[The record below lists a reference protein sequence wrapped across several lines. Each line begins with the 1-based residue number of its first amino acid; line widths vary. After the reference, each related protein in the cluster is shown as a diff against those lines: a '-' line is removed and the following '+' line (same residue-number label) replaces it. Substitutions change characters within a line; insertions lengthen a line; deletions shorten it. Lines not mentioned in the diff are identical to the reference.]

1 MAFAEDL
8 KNGYK
13 GENIV
18 FDILRE
24 NDLKPEFNTDIKTRK
39 YFDLIDKNNTTYEIK
54 THFMAEKTGNL
65 AFEIKSRGK
74 PSGLS
79 ITNADVFVSLYKNK
93 VAFLST
99 DYVRFLVYSKGKIVH
114 GGDSNS
120 SCLKIISIEDFEV
133 IAENFGTII
142 LLGDENYICK

>member
-1 MAFAEDL
+1 MAFVEDL

-18 FDILRE
+18 FDILSK
-24 NDLKPEFNTDIKTRK
+24 NDLKPKFNTDIKKRK

-65 AFEIKSRGK
+65 AFEIKRRDK
-74 PSGLS
+74 PSGIS
-79 ITNADVFVSLYKNK
+79 VTTANVFVSLYTNK
-93 VAFLST
+93 VAFLGT
-99 DYVRFLVYSKGKIVH
+99 EYVRFLVYSKGKIVY
-114 GGDSNS
+114 GGDSKL

-133 IAENFGTII
+133 VAKNFGTII